1 MNEISPKHL
10 TGVFG
15 SSHQLCVTIGSL
27 AAALIGLIPP
37 LPITKDEARDTFV
50 WRIGYSIPLF
60 LAIVQVILITSIYR
74 FESPSF
80 YITKGNIEIAK
91 TALSKIYIAERDVT
105 EVLNELSGAKEETP
119 EVVTTEKSLNKHV
132 ETRSLYSMYKQA
144 FWIGL
149 ILPALQQ
156 LTGINAIM
164 FYANTIFKKQTEE
177 STARIL
183 NIIVMVTNLLFTFVS
198 TFTSDKI
205 GRRLLL
211 IAGSIGCGI
220 GLFVA
225 GLCFSQFQDD
235 ASNSLSGFSLIFD
248 IAIFF
253 FVASFGLSHG
263 PIW

>member
-1 MNEISPKHL
+1 MNEISPKQL

-37 LPITKDEARDTFV
+37 LPITKDEARDTFT
-50 WRIGYSIPLF
+50 WRIGYSVPLF

-80 YITKGNIEIAK
+80 YIAKGDIEMAK
-91 TALSKIYIAERDVT
+91 MALSKIYKNEQEVA
-105 EVLNELSGAKEETP
+105 EVLNELSGAGEEAP
-119 EVVTTEKSLNKHV
+119 EAVTVENSSDKHAK
-132 ETRSLYSMYKQA
+132 TRSLYSMYKQA

-156 LTGINAIM
+156 LSGINAIM

-183 NIIVMVTNLLFTFVS
+183 NIIVMVTNFIFTFVS
-198 TFTSDKI
+198 TFTSDKL

-211 IAGSIGCGI
+211 IAGSIGCGV

-225 GLCFSQFQDD
+225 GLCFSQFQNDD
-235 ASNSLSGFSLIFD
+235 SNSLSGFSLVFD